1 MLVMAKTNWRDWRW
15 DGLGLGVAGLC
26 LMHCL
31 ATSVLLALFAAAG
44 GALLHPAIH
53 EIGLM
58 LAIGFGILALGQG
71 VLAHGFILPAA
82 IGALGIGMMSGA
94 LTLPHGDIEV
104 FYTVLGVSIL
114 ALGHALN
121 HRASN

>member
-1 MLVMAKTNWRDWRW
+1 MLLLAKKNWRDWRW
-15 DGLGLGVAGLC
+15 DGFGLGVAGLC

-53 EIGLM
+53 EIGLV

-71 VLAHGFILPAA
+71 VLAHGFVLPAA

-104 FYTVLGVSIL
+104 FYTVLGVGVL
-114 ALGHALN
+114 ALGHTLN

>member
-1 MLVMAKTNWRDWRW
+1 MLFMAKANWRDWRW

-31 ATSVLLALFAAAG
+31 ATSIILALFAAAG
-44 GALLHPAIH
+44 GALLPPAVH
-53 EIGLM
+53 EIGLVF
-58 LAIGFGILALGQG
+58 AIGFGILALGQG
-71 VLAHGFILPAA
+71 VLQHGFILPAA

-94 LTLPHGDIEV
+94 LTLPHGNIEV
-104 FYTVLGVSIL
+104 FYTVLGVGVL

-121 HRASN
+121 HRAAS